1 MTPYAIYLVCL
12 QDGYPE
18 SPAPDHVDGVTYV
31 WGTDI
36 NVHECERQFK
46 RFMKEFKDSP
56 EDPHSKYGCIL
67 EEVRQC
73 WCCSK
78 ICVLVW
84 DQICSAEQS
93 SEERL

>member
-1 MTPYAIYLVCL
+1 LVCL

-56 EDPHSKYGCIL
+56 EDPHSKYGRIL

-73 WCCSK
+73 WRCSK